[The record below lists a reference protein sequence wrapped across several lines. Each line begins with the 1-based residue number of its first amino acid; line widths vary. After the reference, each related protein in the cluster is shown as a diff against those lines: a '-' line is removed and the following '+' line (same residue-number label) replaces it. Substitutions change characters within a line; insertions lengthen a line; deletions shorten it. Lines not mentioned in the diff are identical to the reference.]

1 MGNMGKLTT
10 ALTYVMTIAVG
21 VVFAY
26 FTILSGG
33 SLLLIF
39 GGIFLVVFSAVLLW
53 ADFFRRERVKS

>member
-1 MGNMGKLTT
+1 MGNMAKLST

-53 ADFFRRERVKS
+53 ADFFRRG

>member
-26 FTILSGG
+26 FTCCW
-33 SLLLIF
+33 
-39 GGIFLVVFSAVLLW
+39 FSAG
-53 ADFFRRERVKS
+53 FFWSCSARFCCGPTSSGASV

>member
-21 VVFAY
+21 LVFAY

-33 SLLLIF
+33 SLLLVF
-39 GGIFLVVFSAVLLW
+39 GGIFLVVFGAVVLW
-53 ADFFRRERVKS
+53 ADFFRRERAKG

>member
-1 MGNMGKLTT
+1 MGNLGKLTT

-26 FTILSGG
+26 FTVLSGG
-33 SLLLIF
+33 SLLLVF
-39 GGIFLVVFSAVLLW
+39 GGIFLVLSAAVLLW